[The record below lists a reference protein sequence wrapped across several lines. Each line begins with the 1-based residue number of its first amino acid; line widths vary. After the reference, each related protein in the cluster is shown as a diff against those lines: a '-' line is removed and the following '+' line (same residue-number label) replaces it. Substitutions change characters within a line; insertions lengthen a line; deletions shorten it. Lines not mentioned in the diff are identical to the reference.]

1 MVCVANAAIYFK
13 LKVSWINIFDV
24 VFLFWMSAD
33 ADDIVD
39 VDHWFWLSS
48 DADDDDKSVT

>member
-1 MVCVANAAIYFK
+1 
-13 LKVSWINIFDV
+13 
-24 VFLFWMSAD
+24 MSAD